1 MDIQRL
7 RTLTTGKGHTD
18 YLDLQEDITRI
29 LGPIRQ
35 DRVAACAL
43 KAMKPWLQSAVPE
56 EEFWDGV
63 YNPNHRGEYY
73 LPSPTDS
80 ERAKIVDDFLSL
92 LRLEMRNNLGF
103 NLAQWEQNR

>member
-43 KAMKPWLQSAVPE
+43 KAMKPYPILITIL
-56 EEFWDGV
+56 D
-63 YNPNHRGEYY
+63 
-73 LPSPTDS
+73 L
-80 ERAKIVDDFLSL
+80 
-92 LRLEMRNNLGF
+92 NLKKQG
-103 NLAQWEQNR
+103 